1 LADRP
6 SLSLLPLRCP
16 NCAGD
21 VGIGSEDVI
30 FLCRRCLKLWEEKNG
45 RLKPRRVIF
54 YTGEG
59 SNPHYVPFW
68 TFHLLADTPLGK
80 IDDIES
86 YTHHIA
92 FSEKIELNSEKPLT
106 LYVAA
111 PPFRIEQHR
120 LNLSERF
127 THNQPLLSVSD
138 PVRGRIWGPVIDE
151 ASARNYAKVIFISTL
166 SEARKGSP
174 EFVSRINLT
183 LKEPTLVY
191 IPFLKDSGYLRDPK
205 RSISIHANSF
215 IERPTAIAP

>member
-16 NCAGD
+16 RCSGD

-30 FLCRRCLKLWEEKNG
+30 FLCRRCLNLWEEKNG
-45 RLKPRRVIF
+45 SLRPRRVIF
-54 YTGEG
+54 YSGKG
-59 SNPHYVPFW
+59 SDPHYIPFW
-68 TFHLLADTPLGK
+68 KFHLSANTPLGK
-80 IDDIES
+80 IDDLESYARNIAFGESIES
-86 YTHHIA
+86 GGQR
-92 FSEKIELNSEKPLT
+92 PLT

-111 PPFRIEQHR
+111 PPLRVEQHR
-120 LNLSERF
+120 LNLSERL

-138 PVRGRIWGPVIDE
+138 PVRGHIWGPVIDE

-174 EFVSRINLT
+174 EFVSKIDLT
-183 LKEPTLVY
+183 LKDPTLVY

-205 RSISIHANSF
+205 RSISIHENSF